1 MERRAKALQYSI
13 LPVNLLK
20 NNKNPRHYLYLDG
33 VGVILCCFFG
43 CYLFFSESDDTDYRG
58 DYRDALVGHSSDR
71 EYYRIVDEDQAG
83 RTDHALSEEL
93 RISGCHKECVSR
105 EHYHSERERNRRH
118 GMYRRFI
125 LLEVEGY
132 ISHNADDIERK
143 ACARTE
149 KEEA

>member
-1 MERRAKALQYSI
+1 M
-13 LPVNLLK
+13 
-20 NNKNPRHYLYLDG
+20 YLDG

-43 CYLFFSESDDTDYRG
+43 CYLFFSESDDTDDRG
-58 DYRDALVGHSSDR
+58 DYRDALVGHSADR

-83 RTDHALSEEL
+83 RTDYALSEEL

-105 EHYHSERERNRRH
+105 ERYHNEQRHGALPGEDAEHYHSERERNRRH

-132 ISHNADDIERK
+132 VSHNADDIERK